1 MNEPHRS
8 AVLCPKCR
16 RLVSVD
22 ERKCPHCGHSRPGAR
37 WKQSP
42 LGQILF
48 GQGQLISWLIYL
60 NAGLYLISLLFNPR
74 GMGVNMNPLTFLS
87 PDNQSLLLLGASG
100 TLPIDQLGRWWTL
113 LSANY
118 LHGGLMHLF
127 FNMMAVGQI
136 APLILRFYGQNR
148 TIIIYTWGGII
159 GFYISYLAGVPFTI
173 GASAALCALL
183 GAAIYYGKS
192 RGGIYGQAVYRQIG
206 GWAIA
211 ILAFG
216 LIVPGINNW
225 GHGGGFVAG
234 AGLGWAL
241 GYIENRTEKPFYGFL
256 ATGSI
261 LLTGVVLAW
270 AVGSSFYYRFLG

>member
-1 MNEPHRS
+1 
-8 AVLCPKCR
+8 
-16 RLVSVD
+16 
-22 ERKCPHCGHSRPGAR
+22 
-37 WKQSP
+37 
-42 LGQILF
+42 
-48 GQGQLISWLIYL
+48 
-60 NAGLYLISLLFNPR
+60 
-74 GMGVNMNPLTFLS
+74 MNPLTFLS

-100 TLPIDQLGRWWTL
+100 TLPIDQLGRWWSL

-148 TIIIYTWGGII
+148 AIIIYTWGGII

-256 ATGSI
+256 AIGSI
-261 LLTGVVLAW
+261 LLTGIVLAW
-270 AVGSSFYYRFLG
+270 AVGSSVYYRFMG